1 MKFAVQL
8 YSLREY
14 IAENGLES
22 ALKIVSDAGF
32 EGVEFA
38 GFYGM
43 KAEEIAALLEK
54 YGLIAVSAHVGND
67 AFSAELPTL
76 KALAVSAA
84 VIPWI
89 GFNRGADEQAE
100 FEKTRRTLAEVLNE
114 TAAKLRPH
122 GLKLGY
128 HNHAHEF
135 ENGADYVKKT
145 AEEVPG
151 IKLELDVFWL
161 AVAGKNALKYMEE
174 QREKLLFLHV
184 KELGESAEGV
194 NPVVGRGRADC
205 GAVMELGKKLKVPW
219 SILEAEKFGMPE
231 AEYLKES
238 YAFMKNYR

>member
-100 FEKTRRTLAEVLNE
+100 FEKTRRTLALARENGM
-114 TAAKLRPH
+114 T
-122 GLKLGY
+122 LGY

-161 AVAGKNALKYMEE
+161 AVAGKT
-174 QREKLLFLHV
+174 R
-184 KELGESAEGV
+184 
-194 NPVVGRGRADC
+194 
-205 GAVMELGKKLKVPW
+205 
-219 SILEAEKFGMPE
+219 
-231 AEYLKES
+231 
-238 YAFMKNYR
+238 